1 MADGSTRNTYDTA
14 VVSSTASAWGW
25 LVRPVAIALS
35 SLGLVVFV
43 AGITSFSIRGVDSGS
58 RVLLMPAGSVILSLG
73 VLLGIGFKISQRE
86 ERKMALK
93 AQRSGNDVLDLTAEF
108 ALEVGSSVG
117 SNCSTE
123 FPGDDHEDQQN
134 QQGSIFTRF
143 PPRRPCQEE
152 ADSGRSIAPL
162 PAVAPMLDSNDVLV
176 VLEDP
181 SLFEIPPSYEEACAV
196 YTEVGV

>member
-108 ALEVGSSVG
+108 ATIEISVG

-123 FPGDDHEDQQN
+123 FPEDDHEDQQN

-152 ADSGRSIAPL
+152 ADPGRSIAPL